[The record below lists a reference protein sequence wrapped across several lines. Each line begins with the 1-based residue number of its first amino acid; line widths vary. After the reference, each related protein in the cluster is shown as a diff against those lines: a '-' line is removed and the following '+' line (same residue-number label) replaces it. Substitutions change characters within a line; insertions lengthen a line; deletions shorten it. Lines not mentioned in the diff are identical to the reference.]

1 MLDQREVPR
10 QGPAGA
16 GPLGVKCGAG
26 VVGIKSPLLVLSWP
40 GSWERALP
48 TSEGDPDGGGG
59 GSPLPWLSFPT
70 WLYCP
75 LGTPPPL
82 GEHMSVG
89 LVTQSRTH
97 WVGRE
102 PSTAGSRVRLIGEAI
117 GYGVGRGRGQA
128 GILGPP
134 SSLPPLLEE
143 PTSKAL
149 SACRQPS
156 HSRPAAARPGK
167 PLAGVDWAWSR
178 TWRAFRTPPED
189 PRIMLETHRQE

>member
-1 MLDQREVPR
+1 
-10 QGPAGA
+10 
-16 GPLGVKCGAG
+16 
-26 VVGIKSPLLVLSWP
+26 
-40 GSWERALP
+40 
-48 TSEGDPDGGGG
+48 
-59 GSPLPWLSFPT
+59 
-70 WLYCP
+70 
-75 LGTPPPL
+75 
-82 GEHMSVG
+82 MSVE

-156 HSRPAAARPGK
+156 HSRPAAARPGT
-167 PLAGVDWAWSR
+167 PSAGLAGLGADLER
-178 TWRAFRTPPED
+178 FLRPTED
-189 PRIMLETHRQE
+189 PGIMLEAPRQE

>member
-1 MLDQREVPR
+1 MGSPTPGTCWGRTPGRQVWGWRGGDKVPL
-10 QGPAGA
+10 AGSVVA
-16 GPLGVKCGAG
+16 RFLGESTANLRGRPRWGGWPPTSLAPLPHLAV
-26 VVGIKSPLLVLSWP
+26 
-40 GSWERALP
+40 LP
-48 TSEGDPDGGGG
+48 T
-59 GSPLPWLSFPT
+59 
-70 WLYCP
+70 
-75 LGTPPPL
+75 GTPPPL
-82 GEHMSVG
+82 GQHMSMG

-102 PSTAGSRVRLIGEAI
+102 PSTAESRVRLIGEAI